1 MLFFATSIN
10 YMDRQVLG
18 ILAPVLQHSIGWT
31 EQQYS
36 YIVIAFQFSYA
47 IGLVLA
53 GRLIDRIGTRIG
65 YALIMGLWSI
75 SAMAHSLATTALGFG
90 IARFFLGLGEAGNF
104 PAAVKTTTEWFP
116 QRERSFA
123 TGIFNSGANIG
134 AMIAPALVP
143 IVTIRYGWHAAFLI
157 TGLFSAL
164 WIAWWLT
171 NYRTPKDHKRLS
183 AAEYAHINQDVPAE
197 LAKIP
202 WKRLL
207 GFRQTWAYAVGKFFT
222 DPIWWFYLYW
232 LPKFLDGRFHLGLT
246 HLGLPLIIVYN
257 LSSVGSIGGGSISLF
272 LSKRG
277 FSIAKARYI
286 AMLSMALCVLPVYF
300 LGDVTNEWGAVALL
314 GLATAAHQ
322 GWSANLYTTVSDM
335 FPREAVGAVI
345 GIGGMAGSI
354 GGVLFSGGVG
364 WVLTHF
370 HGYSILFAIS
380 STAYLLA
387 LLIIRI
393 MVPQFGKIPVTQLLP
408 TSP

>member
-53 GRLIDRIGTRIG
+53 GRLIDRIGTRVG

-277 FSIAKARYI
+277 FSIAKARYV